1 MCELGL
7 ASGMG
12 GGHFQEFEEEYM
24 ETLYEFYEI
33 NPDKQVRN
41 GELADLLSVSPA
53 SATEMVQ
60 RLARKGFV
68 EYEPYK
74 GVRLTTTGLAFGQ
87 QMKRRHRLAESLLA
101 ILPFEGDIHETAC
114 RMEHAFN
121 DDLEVCLTRILGD
134 PQLDP
139 SGKEIPSASQLIQSR
154 MEGIEELIPLS
165 ALKNGE
171 VGEIKILLFIP
182 QLLETIASSG
192 MAVDARISREG
203 EGYSIEGKHFQIASE
218 LSSSIIIKR
227 C

>member
-1 MCELGL
+1 
-7 ASGMG
+7 
-12 GGHFQEFEEEYM
+12 M
-24 ETLYEFYEI
+24 ETLYEFYEK
-33 NPDKQVRN
+33 NPTKQVRN
-41 GELADLLSVSPA
+41 GELADILSVSPA

-68 EYEPYK
+68 DYEPYK
-74 GVRLTTTGLAFGQ
+74 GVLLTSTGLAFGQ

-101 ILPFEGDIHETAC
+101 ILPFDGDIHETAC

-121 DDLEVCLTRILGD
+121 DDLEVCLTRVLGN

-139 SGKEIPSASQLIQSR
+139 SGKEIPSPSKLIQDR
-154 MEGIEELIPLS
+154 IEGIEELIPLS
-165 ALKNGE
+165 SLRKGE
-171 VGEIKILLFIP
+171 VGQIKIMLFIP

-192 MAVDARISREG
+192 MEIDALINKEDDG
-203 EGYSIEGKHFQIASE
+203 FSIDGNHFQIASE

>member
-1 MCELGL
+1 
-7 ASGMG
+7 
-12 GGHFQEFEEEYM
+12 M
-24 ETLYEFYEI
+24 ETLYAFYEV

-41 GELADLLSVSPA
+41 GELANILEISPA

-101 ILPFEGDIHETAC
+101 ILPFDGDIHETAC

-121 DDLEVCLTRILGD
+121 DDLEICLTRILGN
-134 PQLDP
+134 PQADP
-139 SGKEIPSASQLIQSR
+139 SGKEIPPPSQLIQSR
-154 MEGIEELIPLS
+154 LDGIEELVPLS
-165 ALKNGE
+165 ELREGE
-171 VGEIKILLFIP
+171 VAEIQIMLFVP

-192 MAVDARISREG
+192 MAVGTRISRG
-203 EGYSIEGKHFQIASE
+203 EDGYSIEGDHFEIAAE

>member
-1 MCELGL
+1 
-7 ASGMG
+7 
-12 GGHFQEFEEEYM
+12 M
-24 ETLYEFYEI
+24 ETLYEFYEK
-33 NPDKQVRN
+33 NPGKQVRN
-41 GELADLLSVSPA
+41 GELADILSVSPA

-101 ILPFEGDIHETAC
+101 ILPFDGDIHDTAC

-121 DDLEVCLTRILGD
+121 DDLEICLTRILGN
-134 PQLDP
+134 PQIDP
-139 SGKEIPSASQLIQSR
+139 SGKEIPSPSQVIQGR
-154 MEGIEELIPLS
+154 LEGIEELIPISELRE
-165 ALKNGE
+165 GE
-171 VGEIKILLFIP
+171 VGEIQIMLFIP

-192 MAVDARISREG
+192 IDVGTRISRG
-203 EGYSIEGKHFQIASE
+203 DDGYSIEGNHFRIAAE
-218 LSSSIIIKR
+218 LSSSIIVKR